1 MQLLRLHL
9 TLNQRPKAFAAPLAN
24 SAAGAV
30 QIRRA
35 FAQLACA
42 ATTTALV
49 RLPRAQRRPANRL
62 FARQPAM
69 VATRPAVKVA
79 AQAAR
84 KSVVNQ
90 VVKLAVLRVAKLAA
104 LLAH

>member
-1 MQLLRLHL
+1 ML
-9 TLNQRPKAFAAPLAN
+9 
-24 SAAGAV
+24 
-30 QIRRA
+30 IRRA

-42 ATTTALV
+42 AKTTALV

-62 FARQPAM
+62 VARQPAM
-69 VATRPAVKVA
+69 VAARPALKVA
-79 AQAAR
+79 AQAAT
-84 KSVVNQ
+84 KSVANQ